1 MAMCKD
7 VMVTLLSLIEKE
19 MKRRIEHSYFES
31 ESDKWS
37 KFDDYIREIRL
48 TINRGG
54 IKWENLLMKSCGEL
68 Q

>member
-7 VMVTLLSLIEKE
+7 VMTTLLSLIEKE
-19 MKRRIEHSYFES
+19 MKRRIEHSYFEE

-37 KFDDYIREIRL
+37 RFHSWIREIRL

-54 IKWENLLMKSCGEL
+54 IK
-68 Q
+68 

>member
-31 ESDKWS
+31 ESDKCS
-37 KFDDYIREIRL
+37 RFHDYIREIRL

-54 IKWENLLMKSCGEL
+54 IK
-68 Q
+68 